1 VAMAGT
7 AIRKLRMTKLDVPV
21 VLGGGIFHNDF
32 GPFFDRIEEGLCR
45 VAPDVRVTVL
55 SAPPVAGA
63 ALMGL
68 DRMGAPYASKARLR
82 AGLTHERLARTLSA
96 AMRED

>member
-1 VAMAGT
+1 
-7 AIRKLRMTKLDVPV
+7 LR
-21 VLGGGIFHNDF
+21 
-32 GPFFDRIEEGLCR
+32 RI
-45 VAPDVRVTVL
+45 APDVRVTVL

-68 DRMGAPYASKARLR
+68 DRIGAPDSSKTRVR